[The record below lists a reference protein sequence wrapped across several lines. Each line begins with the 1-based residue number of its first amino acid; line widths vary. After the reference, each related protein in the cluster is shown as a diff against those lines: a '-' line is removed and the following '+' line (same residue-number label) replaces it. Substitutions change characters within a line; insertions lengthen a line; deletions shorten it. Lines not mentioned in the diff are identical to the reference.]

1 MTYDY
6 KDRVAIVTGASSGI
20 GRAIALDL
28 AGRGATVVAA
38 ARRAAML
45 EEVAEICRKASPS
58 SEAVVTDVGDQ
69 AAVEQLIAGTIQ
81 RHGKIDLLINNAGIP
96 LRIHA
101 LRLTPDDV
109 ERAMRI
115 NFLGAAYATLAALPS
130 MVARKEGHIVN
141 VSSVAGRVGSPRESA
156 YTAAKFAMTG
166 FSEVL
171 EADLSGTGVHVH
183 VVYPGPIATEIW
195 DKVEEPAAFHGKFF
209 PPQIVADAVRS
220 CIEHGHFERWAP
232 RRLGFVPLVRALA
245 PGQFIKGLARYD
257 RRGRESADT

>member
-1 MTYDY
+1 MGYDY
-6 KDRVAIVTGASSGI
+6 NGRVAIVTGASSGI
-20 GRAIALDL
+20 GRAVALDL
-28 AGRGATVVAA
+28 AGRGATVVVA
-38 ARRAAML
+38 ARRADML
-45 EEVAEICRKASPS
+45 EDVAATCRKVSPN
-58 SEAVVTDVGDQ
+58 SEAVVTDVGERS
-69 AAVEQLIAGTIQ
+69 AVEKLVAGTLE

-101 LRLTPDDV
+101 IRLTPDDV

-115 NFLGAAYATLAALPS
+115 NYLGAAWATLAALPG
-130 MVARKEGHIVN
+130 MLERKDGHIVN

-171 EADLSGTGVHVH
+171 AADLAGTGVHVH
-183 VVYPGPIATEIW
+183 VVYPGPIETEIW

-220 CIEHGHFERWAP
+220 CIERGHFERWAP

-257 RRGRESADT
+257 RRARRSANP